1 MLAGEI
7 RRFRCPGVSS
17 CWTRLKPKALNRS
30 AKLLLSAAR
39 TGEFCRQ
46 AIQAR
51 NEKTA
56 QRMAGGFDNQTR
68 ERVHASERGIIGKF
82 GIRTLSLSMLNLA
95 KHLPESSGLDLKHL
109 LVEPGRTISLR
120 KDFDP
125 KHTGEF
131 KAKMGA
137 LAELKLNIE
146 RLSTEQDVLYAGDTY
161 ALLLVFQALDAAGK
175 DGTIKHVMSGVNP
188 QGCEVSSFK
197 APSHEELDHDYLWRT
212 ARRLPQRGRIGIFNR
227 SYYEEVLVVRVHP
240 ELLAQQHL
248 PPLRKSESIWSR
260 RFEEINSFERYLVS
274 NGIIILKFFLNVSK
288 SEQKSRFLKRI
299 EQKEK
304 NWKFSAADIRERQYW
319 DDYMEAYEEMFN
331 RTSTDWAPW
340 FIIPADHKWFTRLC
354 VSEIIVATLKSLG
367 SKYPKVSEEELAQLE
382 KAKAELLNEK

>member
-1 MLAGEI
+1 
-7 RRFRCPGVSS
+7 
-17 CWTRLKPKALNRS
+17 
-30 AKLLLSAAR
+30 
-39 TGEFCRQ
+39 
-46 AIQAR
+46 
-51 NEKTA
+51 
-56 QRMAGGFDNQTR
+56 
-68 ERVHASERGIIGKF
+68 
-82 GIRTLSLSMLNLA
+82 
-95 KHLPESSGLDLKHL
+95 
-109 LVEPGRTISLR
+109 
-120 KDFDP
+120 
-125 KHTGEF
+125 
-131 KAKMGA
+131 
-137 LAELKLNIE
+137 
-146 RLSTEQDVLYAGDTY
+146 
-161 ALLLVFQALDAAGK
+161 
-175 DGTIKHVMSGVNP
+175 
-188 QGCEVSSFK
+188 
-197 APSHEELDHDYLWRT
+197 
-212 ARRLPQRGRIGIFNR
+212 
-227 SYYEEVLVVRVHP
+227 LVVRVHP